1 MSSHGRKIG
10 QAQARPWLSTAMA
23 FGQQGGEAQLA
34 EVRCLM
40 QTVESIETAM

>member
-1 MSSHGRKIG
+1 MGVTPQKERAG
-10 QAQARPWLSTAMA
+10 ADRVWPLTVMA

-40 QTVESIETAM
+40 QTAGSERIAM